1 MSAQQNVVE
10 GWSPVESAR
19 EGMVGQR
26 ATSATVSI
34 GCSIFDRSVRPS
46 LMQSGRERPLAQR
59 PRSPA
64 EHRRGAV
71 VAAATT
77 RAATRAV
84 SGVAGEEGE
93 LSAEKVVTMAGVGEE
108 ESGDN
113 NKGCSKEGKLLAKIM
128 VGVGAVDSDVEWRR
142 LRWQRRTQGRKRLLR
157 LGRSATVVADDR
169 SRCGIDDWQPLGYGR
184 GGYVGSSSD
193 RGDNKM
199 NPTEE
204 QREKDQMMPGD
215 RCRSRWFRR
224 QRRQRT
230 GAVGSG
236 RRHQM
241 AAVGS
246 GEEEEHSLGHWH
258 RSMGPT
264 VEEVERAPR

>member
-26 ATSATVSI
+26 ATPATVSI
-34 GCSIFDRSVRPS
+34 GCSVFDRSVRPS

-77 RAATRAV
+77 RAAARAV
-84 SGVAGEEGE
+84 SGGVAGEEGE
-93 LSAEKVVTMAGVGEE
+93 LSTEKVVTTAGVGEE

-113 NKGCSKEGKLLAKIM
+113 NKGCSKEGKLRLKDRAVGVASFSYRKKIM
-128 VGVGAVDSDVEWRR
+128 VGVGVVDSDVEWRQ

-157 LGRSATVVADDR
+157 LGRSAAVVAVEALLWQKEEDEGNDYHDD
-169 SRCGIDDWQPLGYGR
+169 
-184 GGYVGSSSD
+184 
-193 RGDNKM
+193 
-199 NPTEE
+199 
-204 QREKDQMMPGD
+204 
-215 RCRSRWFRR
+215 
-224 QRRQRT
+224 
-230 GAVGSG
+230 
-236 RRHQM
+236 
-241 AAVGS
+241 
-246 GEEEEHSLGHWH
+246 
-258 RSMGPT
+258 
-264 VEEVERAPR
+264 